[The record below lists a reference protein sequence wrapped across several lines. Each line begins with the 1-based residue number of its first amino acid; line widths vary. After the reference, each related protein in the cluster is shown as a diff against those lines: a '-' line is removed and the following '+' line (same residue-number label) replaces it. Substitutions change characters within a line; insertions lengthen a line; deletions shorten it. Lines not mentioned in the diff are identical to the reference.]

1 MPNVQLEPTAHEQCA
16 PRLSCNVRPHQ
27 NDMRAFALYLNGKKI
42 GTAGIGVDGVLSATI
57 TLVSGK
63 SQPTSPKRRVA
74 SEQIG
79 VALGGLNTETDEHL
93 RWSQRPLR
101 VGDEVC
107 IKVIETESVDIP
119 RHRQRR
125 NRTQEL
131 RQQKTYVRQMAKRF
145 GWKILLPQ

>member
-1 MPNVQLEPTAHEQCA
+1 
-16 PRLSCNVRPHQ
+16 
-27 NDMRAFALYLNGKKI
+27 MRAFALYLNGKKI
-42 GTAGIGVDGVLSATI
+42 STAGIGADGVLSANI
-57 TLVSGK
+57 TWVSGK
-63 SQPTSPKRRVA
+63 GQPTSPKRRVA

-107 IKVIETESVDIP
+107 TKVIETDSVDKP

-131 RQQKTYVRQMAKRF
+131 RQQKTYVREMAKTF
-145 GWKILLPQ
+145 GWKILLPR

>member
-1 MPNVQLEPTAHEQCA
+1 
-16 PRLSCNVRPHQ
+16 
-27 NDMRAFALYLNGKKI
+27 MRAFALYLNGKKI
-42 GTAGIGVDGVLSATI
+42 STAGIGADGVLSANI
-57 TLVSGK
+57 TWVSGK
-63 SQPTSPKRRVA
+63 GQPTSPKRRVA

-107 IKVIETESVDIP
+107 IKVIETDSVDKP

-131 RQQKTYVRQMAKRF
+131 RQQKTYVREMAKTF
-145 GWKILLPQ
+145 GWKILLPR